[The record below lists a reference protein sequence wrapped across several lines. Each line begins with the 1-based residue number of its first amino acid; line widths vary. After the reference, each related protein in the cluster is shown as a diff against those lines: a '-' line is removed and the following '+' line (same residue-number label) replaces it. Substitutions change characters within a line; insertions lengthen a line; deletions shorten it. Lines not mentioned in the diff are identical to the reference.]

1 MVWGGRWEGGSGL
14 GTRVSLGGWYTQNGG
29 DNVDIG
35 EDGSGEREDKNDNS
49 QSKVH

>member
-1 MVWGGRWEGGSGL
+1 MGCTGGEGLLS
-14 GTRVSLGGWYTQNGG
+14 SLGRGYTQNGG